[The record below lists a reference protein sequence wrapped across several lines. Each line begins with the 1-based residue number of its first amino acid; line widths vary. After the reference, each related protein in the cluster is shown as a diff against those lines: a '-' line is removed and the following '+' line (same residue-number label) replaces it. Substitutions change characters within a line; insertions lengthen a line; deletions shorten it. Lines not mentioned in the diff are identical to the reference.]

1 MVACRFLEQLDKAD
15 VDAILVPRGFANEGL
30 SLVISIDSLRLYF
43 RSAIENKRHTRS
55 TGKFKR
61 YRQHIDRRSH

>member
-43 RSAIENKRHTRS
+43 RSAIENKLRLTLPHA
-55 TGKFKR
+55 
-61 YRQHIDRRSH
+61 IDWQI